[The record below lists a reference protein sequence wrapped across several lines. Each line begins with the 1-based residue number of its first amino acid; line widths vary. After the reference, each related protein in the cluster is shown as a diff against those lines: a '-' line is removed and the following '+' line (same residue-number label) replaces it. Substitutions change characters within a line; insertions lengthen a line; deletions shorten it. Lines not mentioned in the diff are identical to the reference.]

1 MEHPDARPASPI
13 DGRFHLQEEAGR
25 GGMGVVW
32 KAWDQAHQAWVAV
45 KVLHVMRPTVTAR
58 FDREIRLLEG
68 MQHPYVVRYQ
78 DRGQLP
84 DGRRYLVMEWV
95 EGETLAQRLH
105 RGALSLDE
113 AIELGRKLAS
123 ALGAAHRQG
132 VVHRDFKPSNVL
144 LVGHDLQQPRL
155 LDFGIARDVESQT
168 HLTASEAILGT
179 PGYVAP
185 EQARSSRLADP
196 RADIYA
202 LGVTL
207 YECMTGCLPFG
218 GATPIERLMAPLQS
232 PPTPLRNLRP
242 DASPYLEQIF
252 DRMLARDPNQR
263 PQDGDTAERWLA
275 AAATS
280 LHGDT
285 PMETMAALP
294 PIVTGATP
302 NPTPALP
309 SFPPPMGSVPPSH
322 TAMDMVDSLDVVPT
336 RRQPPRTKSRPWG
349 WLALAVVMLG
359 VGLGGGYWLSR
370 DGRTASAR
378 VEDDER
384 APDDR
389 DDRDDRKERKKTRRS
404 PVSPPKNARTP
415 SDVPH
420 DYMPKKALC
429 PGRHCE
435 LIPRKM
441 WDGVPIEKALAWV
454 DERAQEHYPNAKM
467 ALAVM
472 PALRNGMVEPRNL
485 EHSHVMV
492 TYIVGSKRVMA
503 HFMMA
508 RLSFKKGGD
517 AKSLKAGASP
527 LPNFNACPIEK
538 AYGLVRGSLDEAWK
552 TEGVSIQATFLK
564 NTASPWTAV
573 WVIDEDFVDISTCR
587 RFVMK

>member
-32 KAWDQAHQAWVAV
+32 KAWDQVRQAWVAV
-45 KVLHVMRPTVTAR
+45 KVLHVMRNTVMAR

-68 MQHPYVVRYQ
+68 MHHPYVVRYH

-132 VVHRDFKPSNVL
+132 IVHRDFKPSNVL
-144 LVGHDLQQPRL
+144 LVGCDLRQPRL

-252 DRMLARDPNQR
+252 ERMLARDPSQR

-275 AAATS
+275 AASTS

-285 PMETMAALP
+285 PQETMAELP
-294 PIVTGATP
+294 SIATSATP
-302 NPTPALP
+302 HHTPGAAL
-309 SFPPPMGSVPPSH
+309 PPMGSVPPGH

-336 RRQPPRTKSRPWG
+336 RRQPPRTQQRPWA
-349 WLALAVVMLG
+349 WLGLAALMLG

-370 DGRTASAR
+370 DGRTNAKEVDDA
-378 VEDDER
+378 VPEDR
-384 APDDR
+384 Q
-389 DDRDDRKERKKTRRS
+389 ERKKTRRAE
-404 PVSPPKNARTP
+404 VPPQKNAPRRA
-415 SDVPH
+415 DVPH
-420 DYMPKKALC
+420 DLLPENAVC
-429 PGRHCE
+429 PGKHQCE
-435 LIPRKM
+435 LIPREM
-441 WDGVPIEKALAWV
+441 WDGVAIEKALSWI
-454 DERAQEHYPNAKM
+454 DERARDHYPDAKM
-467 ALAVM
+467 AFAVA
-472 PALRNGMVEPRNL
+472 PSLRLGALEPRSV
-485 EHSHVMV
+485 EHSTLMV
-492 TYIVGSKRVMA
+492 TYVAGSKRVMA

-508 RLSFKKGGD
+508 RLSFKEGGD
-517 AKSLKAGASP
+517 AASLKASAGP
-527 LPNFNACPIEK
+527 LPKLAGCPIEK
-538 AYGLVRGSLDEAWK
+538 AYGLVRGGLDETWK

-564 NTASPWTAV
+564 NSTSPWTLV
-573 WVIDEDFVDISTCR
+573 WVIDEDFVAIPTCR